1 MHRQLYKCNY
11 LNKIGNRQFKGNKF
25 LCSLSLLVMAA
36 MLYGTVSGQY
46 SSGGKHPATGSM
58 DAASLASAIK
68 TDARLNKVKGM
79 AERLVASGFT
89 AGSGYGEVWIRDFN
103 TFIRLSCKV
112 LPRDS
117 VREKLLSFFRMQG
130 DDGNIIDGYI
140 PKEKAGAGYDYIYRP
155 AAPGLAGHKNTVETD
170 QESSLIQAVYK
181 YIESTGDKGILD
193 EVIAGKTVK
202 TRMEAAMAYLMNS
215 HYDKKY
221 GLLFGATTADWGDV
235 QPESPWGV
243 VIDSNSHMAIDIY
256 DNAMFLIAIND
267 YLKMVPGKSRW
278 TKVQQGIRQQ
288 IRRVLWDTGRKKFR
302 PHVYLNG
309 SPFPKSFNEED
320 ILYYG
325 GSAIAIEAGLLTKRE
340 IEEVNRQMVAGVKAS
355 GAPSI
360 GLTLYPTYPSGFF
373 KNKGMYPYGYQNGGD
388 WTWFGGRMI
397 SQLVHNGFVSDAYA
411 EIAPMLDRVIKNK
424 GFYEW
429 YARDGKPDGSGSFR
443 GSAGVL
449 YDAINALQ
457 NWADDSVRTN
467 L

>member
-1 MHRQLYKCNY
+1 MRCNLGIFCQR
-11 LNKIGNRQFKGNKF
+11 LNTR
-25 LCSLSLLVMAA
+25 SLSGRLPVTAIVFVLFGCWA
-36 MLYGTVSGQY
+36 MFAGHVFGQQTSGFK
-46 SSGGKHPATGSM
+46 SKE
-58 DAASLASAIK
+58 SLAKAIR
-68 TDARLNKVKGM
+68 TDQRLNEVKTM
-79 AERLVASGFT
+79 AKNLVASGFT

-117 VREKLLSFFRMQG
+117 VKEKLLLFFKMQG
-130 DDGNIIDGYI
+130 EDGNIIDGYI
-140 PKEKAGAGYDYIYRP
+140 PKEKAGIGYDYIYSP

-181 YIESTGDKGILD
+181 YVDETGDKSILT
-193 EVIAGKTVK
+193 ENIGGRTVK
-202 TRMEAAMAYLMNS
+202 ERMEAALQYLMDH
-215 HYDKKY
+215 HYNQKY
-221 GLLFGATTADWGDV
+221 GLLYGATTADWGDV

-267 YLKMVPGKSRW
+267 YLQLVHEETHWKAVQGK
-278 TKVQQGIRQQ
+278 IRKQ
-288 IRRVLWDTGRKKFR
+288 IRKVLWDKTRQKFR

-309 SPFPKSFNEED
+309 SPFPASFDED
-320 ILYYG
+320 IILYYG
-325 GSAIAIEAGLLTKRE
+325 GTAIAIEAGLLSKAE
-340 IEEVNRQMVAGVKAS
+340 ISEANRQMLAGVKAA

-360 GLTLYPTYPSGFF
+360 GLTLYPTYPEGYF

-397 SQLVHNGFVSDAYA
+397 SQLIKNDFIADAYK

-429 YARDGKPDGSGSFR
+429 YTRDGKPDGSGSFR

-449 YDAINALQ
+449 YDAITALQ
-457 NWADDSVRTN
+457 SWAETIR
-467 L
+467 